1 MNDVIRNITD
11 AYWFRRYAIPLR
23 IRTSKY
29 AATANEIISGLDP
42 LIIRRSGNVTVTDRD
57 HDKGNKMLTYKA
69 TSGGPVYTVKIQA
82 IPDPDKDHRHYWESD
97 LLVYCSC
104 PAFRWQGVSYHAGQ
118 ESYLYDPEIAKGRTF
133 KPVIRDPTNIHF
145 VCKHIYKALESS
157 RRIYF
162 DWEKPR
168 I

>member
-1 MNDVIRNITD
+1 MSALIQRVVD
-11 AYWFRRYAIPLR
+11 AYWLRYSVP
-23 IRTSKY
+23 IRLSFAKN
-29 AATANEIISGLDP
+29 AATANDIIAGLDEK
-42 LIIRRSGNVTVTDRD
+42 IITRSKKVTLSGRD

-69 TSGGPVYTVKIQA
+69 TSGGNTYTVRIQA
-82 IPDPDKDHRHYWESD
+82 TPNPKKDHRHYWESD
-97 LLVYCSC
+97 ILVYCSC
-104 PAFRWQGVSYHAGQ
+104 PAFRWQGVSYHADQDG
-118 ESYLYDPEIAKGRTF
+118 YIWDPEIAKGRTF

-157 RRIYF
+157 KRIYF